1 MSAGTVQ
8 NVRRHRCYFCVNTTR
23 YIFST
28 LNGTLRTICHVVLFG
43 LIGFRECS
51 RVRFACFSL
60 WSRCPILTQMGD
72 YHFFNNMIFLMWGT
86 ITISPFS
93 GLNHCILL

>member
-1 MSAGTVQ
+1 
-8 NVRRHRCYFCVNTTR
+8 
-23 YIFST
+23 
-28 LNGTLRTICHVVLFG
+28 
-43 LIGFRECS
+43 
-51 RVRFACFSL
+51 
-60 WSRCPILTQMGD
+60 MGD